1 MQRIILKG
9 RLGKDAELV
18 SFGER
23 QSLKFSLAADYGRGE
38 KVVTTWYDIIYSR
51 IPLQQYLTKG
61 KEVLV
66 TGRLDVRK
74 SEGKDGKTYVN
85 LTVYADEL
93 EFLSK
98 GNSGYSQ
105 NQGYQQNQNYQP
117 RQQAAPAPQPAPQ
130 PVAQEDDGLPF

>member
-1 MQRIILKG
+1 MQRIILRG

-23 QSLKFSLAADYGRGE
+23 QSLKFSLAADHGKGE

-51 IPLQQYLTKG
+51 IQLQQYLTKG

-66 TGRLDVRK
+66 TGRLDIRK

-117 RQQAAPAPQPAPQ
+117 RQQAAPQPQATPQ
-130 PVAQEDDGLPF
+130 DDGLPF

>member
-1 MQRIILKG
+1 MQKIILRG
-9 RLGKDAELV
+9 RLGKDAEIT

-23 QSLKFSLAADYGRGE
+23 QSLKFSLACDHGKGE
-38 KVVTTWYDIIYSR
+38 NVVTTWYDIIFYR
-51 IPLQQYLTKG
+51 TQLQQYLTKG

-74 SEGKDGKTYVN
+74 SEGRDGKTYVN
-85 LTVYADEL
+85 LNVYADDL

-105 NQGYQQNQNYQP
+105 DQGYHQNQNYNQP
-117 RQQAAPAPQPAPQ
+117 RQQTAPQPAPQPAPQ
-130 PVAQEDDGLPF
+130 ADDGLPF